1 MGFIKNFGLFWYDFV
16 VGDDWSVAVGI
27 VIALIITALLAHQ
40 NITAWWLMPVAVV
53 LVLAMSLWRVTQKT
67 D

>member
-16 VGDDWSVAVGI
+16 VGDDWSVAAGI
-27 VIALIITALLAHQ
+27 VIALIITALLEHQ